1 LAVGGNNGGAGGA
14 KNLAKAQKKPRVVKK
29 ATPVPGQTGAGSGPS
44 PASKPRIVKAAGP
57 PNFPKLVPVRPGA
70 PTPKGATKPSTQA
83 QRTHVHKVRAQR
95 AKLIQQKPNFPTA
108 TKSLPHKRKQKASDI
123 YLTDPAALK
132 AAGFKAPGL
141 LDKIAQ
147 SPGEFTANAF
157 KDAAELAATTP
168 TSTYLLG
175 KTAVT
180 DPKKLPGMLAE
191 PYKQL
196 ITDPSLAFK
205 RPVSTALMFAPAGKL
220 PGLAAG
226 KVARL
231 AGAQTLKG
239 EVRTLPGTAL
249 KQETRLSKDAFKNA
263 QQARQQ
269 RARPTPT
276 ITDKE
281 IRRRV
286 DEHFEYR
293 RKHTRR
299 VEASKSRELKPEI
312 KVLPKAERPE
322 FVAEELKGARGGA
335 GVQND
340 RTFVKEFGSHWQ
352 VHRPGFTPAQR
363 KARITELEGLRNSLA
378 KKAEGQRQSG
388 QFEFGLGNE
397 ANVNRMVADVEKELQ
412 ELHAGRG
419 ENPSAPSVV
428 VKPKDAAEGHLHSSR
443 EDALKVVERLKAA
456 GHGEFAVKPVGES
469 QFGVVPKVAAK
480 QLQRH
485 QVVGS
490 SSATYAKVL
499 RASRQKFTNA
509 VLPLSPKWLTGQ
521 LVEGTL
527 RAVAHGAGPTSLLR
541 ERRVF
546 KALEKQRPGAG
557 KEFRQRGLPGGH
569 YGGQI
574 QEFRKTPL
582 HELFSEAEDGKLGAA
597 LAKAGRAGEKTPG
610 AKQVV
615 KRWNQYTSAVF
626 DQVNGRFI
634 ENTQQRAML
643 GRSLKDSPLMERKLV
658 GLSKK
663 AAQEAAQGLRGT
675 ETQVAFGRA
684 VERAYGRYSNFSP
697 TQRERNLHWT
707 PFLPWYA
714 NAVKFLTQVLP
725 KDHPVL
731 TSLLAA
737 GNVATQK
744 EREKQGLSTL
754 MKGGKPLF
762 MQGGVATKAGGVVR
776 IGHYTPFGIA
786 SSKPSESVADLV
798 LPQLSGGYK
807 NLLGIDWKGE
817 PLKKGGGF
825 YAKDFSEPETWARAL
840 STEAEA
846 LVPGAGQIARVT
858 GAEDA
863 LAGKKDAQT
872 VLSGK
877 DLKAA
882 LRKEVDPFM
891 ATAPAKPK
899 KKKKALRKKK
909 GGSLFD
915 DHPASGGHKSL
926 FD

>member
-29 ATPVPGQTGAGSGPS
+29 AP
-44 PASKPRIVKAAGP
+44 GP

-70 PTPKGATKPSTQA
+70 PTPEGATKPSTQA
-83 QRTHVHKVRAQR
+83 QRTHVHKARVQRTKQIQKAQ
-95 AKLIQQKPNFPTA
+95 AQHDVPTDADLQKAA
-108 TKSLPHKRKQKASDI
+108 TFNKANPVKRKQRASDI
-123 YLTDPAALK
+123 YLTDPEQLK
-132 AAGFKAPGL
+132 AAGFKAPGV
-141 LDKIAQ
+141 LDKIAK

-175 KTAVT
+175 KTAAT

-196 ITDPSLAFK
+196 IKDPSLAFK
-205 RPVSTALMFAPAGKL
+205 RPVSTALMFAPAAKV
-220 PGLAAG
+220 PGLALG
-226 KVARL
+226 KGARL
-231 AGAQTLKG
+231 AGVQTLKG
-239 EVRTLPGTAL
+239 ETRTLPGTAL
-249 KQETRLSKDAFKNA
+249 KQETRRSKDVLKNV
-263 QQARQQ
+263 QQARQE
-269 RARPTPT
+269 RSRPTPT

-299 VEASKSRELKPEI
+299 VEASKSRELKPEV

-352 VHRPGFTPAQR
+352 VDPKTGTV
-363 KARITELEGLRNSLA
+363 L
-378 KKAEGQRQSG
+378 
-388 QFEFGLGNE
+388 
-397 ANVNRMVADVEKELQ
+397 
-412 ELHAGRG
+412 
-419 ENPSAPSVV
+419 
-428 VKPKDAAEGHLHSSR
+428 KPKVATEGHLHPDR
-443 EDALKVVERLKAA
+443 PAAQKVAERLKAA
-456 GHGEFAVKPVGES
+456 GHGEFVVKPVGDSE
-469 QFGVVPKVAAK
+469 FGVVPKVAAK

-485 QVVGS
+485 EVVGS
-490 SSATYAKVL
+490 SSATYAKLL

-527 RAVAHGAGPTSLLR
+527 RAAVHGAGPTSLLR

-546 KALEKQRPGAG
+546 KALEKERPGAG
-557 KEFRQRGLPGGH
+557 KEFRQRALPGGH

-597 LAKAGRAGEKTPG
+597 LAKAGQAGEKAPG

-643 GRSLKDSPLMERKLV
+643 GRALKDSPLMERRLV
-658 GLSKK
+658 GLSAK
-663 AAQEAAQGLRGT
+663 AAQEAAEGLRGT
-675 ETQVAFGRA
+675 ETQVQFGRA
-684 VERAYGRYSNFSP
+684 VERAYGKYSNFSP
-697 TQRERNLHWT
+697 SQRERNLHWT

-714 NAVKFLTQVLP
+714 NAVTFLTRVLP

-731 TSLLAA
+731 TSLLAS

-744 EREKQGLSTL
+744 DREKLGLSL
-754 MKGGKPLF
+754 LGKGAKPLF
-762 MQGGVATKAGGVVR
+762 MQGGIPTKRGSVVR
-776 IGHYTPFGIA
+776 VGHYTPFALGETPPLESAA
-786 SSKPSESVADLV
+786 SLV
-798 LPQLSGGYK
+798 VPQFTGTLK
-807 NLLGIDWKGE
+807 NMAGIDWKNEQLRHGAHGK
-817 PLKKGGGF
+817 PF
-825 YAKDFSEPETWARAL
+825 TQPELAARAL
-840 STEAEA
+840 ATQAEA
-846 LVPGAGQIARVT
+846 LIPGAGQAARIT
-858 GAEDA
+858 GAEDK
-863 LAGKKDAQT
+863 LSGKDEAPT

-877 DLKAA
+877 DLAAA
-882 LRKEVDPFM
+882 LRKEVDPFI
-891 ATAPAKPK
+891 ATSSAGAKKRGKRKVSK
-899 KKKKALRKKK
+899 KQQDILS
-909 GGSLFD
+909 GSSAGTVDIL
-915 DHPASGGHKSL
+915 K
-926 FD
+926 

>member
-1 LAVGGNNGGAGGA
+1 MAVGGNQGGAGGV
-14 KNLAKAQKKPRVVKK
+14 KNLAKAQKKPRVVK
-29 ATPVPGQTGAGSGPS
+29 
-44 PASKPRIVKAAGP
+44 AAPGP
-57 PNFPKLVPVRPGA
+57 PQFPKLVPVRPGA

-83 QRTHVHKVRAQR
+83 QRTHVHKARVQRNKDIKQAQ
-95 AKLIQQKPNFPTA
+95 AQHDIPTDA
-108 TKSLPHKRKQKASDI
+108 DLAAAQAFTKANPVKHKQRASDI
-123 YLTDPAALK
+123 YLKDPAALK
-132 AAGFKAPGL
+132 AAGFKAPGV

-191 PYKQL
+191 PYKQV
-196 ITDPSLAFK
+196 IQDPSLAFK
-205 RPVSTALMFAPAGKL
+205 RPVSTALMFAPAAKV
-220 PGLAAG
+220 PGLAVG
-226 KVARL
+226 KGARL

-239 EVRTLPGTAL
+239 ETRTLPGTAL
-249 KQETRLSKDAFKNA
+249 KQETRRSKDVLKNV
-263 QQARQQ
+263 QQARQE
-269 RARPTPT
+269 RSRPTPT

-299 VEASKSRELKPEI
+299 VEASKTREIKPEV
-312 KVLPKAERPE
+312 KVLPKAERPG
-322 FVAEELKGARGGA
+322 FIAEELKGARGGA

-352 VHRPGFTPAQR
+352 VDPKTGTV
-363 KARITELEGLRNSLA
+363 L
-378 KKAEGQRQSG
+378 
-388 QFEFGLGNE
+388 
-397 ANVNRMVADVEKELQ
+397 
-412 ELHAGRG
+412 
-419 ENPSAPSVV
+419 
-428 VKPKDAAEGHLHSSR
+428 KPKVATEGHLHPDR
-443 EDALKVVERLKAA
+443 AAAQKVVERLKAA
-456 GHGEFAVKPVGES
+456 GHGEFVVKPVGQSE
-469 QFGVVPKVAAK
+469 FGVVPKAAAE
-480 QLQRH
+480 QLRH
-485 QVVGS
+485 HQSVGTGR
-490 SSATYAKVL
+490 ATGAKIL
-499 RASRQKFTNA
+499 RVSRQKFTNA

-521 LVEGTL
+521 VVEGTI
-527 RAVAHGAGPTSLLR
+527 RANVHAGGPVGVATGLLR
-541 ERRVF
+541 EHRVF

-557 KEFRQRGLPGGH
+557 KEFRQRALPGGH

-574 QEFRKTPL
+574 QEFRSTPM
-582 HELFSEAEDGKLGAA
+582 HEIFDSSDGKIGEW

-610 AKQVV
+610 AKRVV
-615 KRWNQYTSAVF
+615 NGWNRYTRAVF

-634 ENTQQRAML
+634 ENTQQRAIL
-643 GRSLKDSPLMERKLV
+643 GRSLKDSPLMERKVL

-663 AAQEAAQGLRGT
+663 AAEEAAQGLRGT
-675 ETQVAFGRA
+675 ETQVELGRA

-697 TQRERNLHWT
+697 DQRERNLHWT

-762 MQGGVATKAGGVVR
+762 MQGGISTKAGKVIRV
-776 IGHYTPFGIA
+776 GHYTPWGIA

-798 LPQLSGGYK
+798 LPQFSGGYK
-807 NLLGIDWKGE
+807 NLLGIDWKGA
-817 PLKKGGGF
+817 PLKKGAG
-825 YAKDFSEPETWARAL
+825 YKAPDFNEPQTWARAL
-840 STEAEA
+840 GSEAEA
-846 LVPGAGQIARVT
+846 LIPGAGQAARVT
-858 GAEDA
+858 GVEDK
-863 LAGKKDAQT
+863 LSGKDT
-872 VLSGK
+872 PTILSGK

-882 LRKEVDPFM
+882 LQKEVDPFM
-891 ATAPAKPK
+891 ATSSAKPK
-899 KKKKALRKKK
+899 KKGKRRVGRKQHDIL
-909 GGSLFD
+909 GGSSAGTVDIL
-915 DHPASGGHKSL
+915 K
-926 FD
+926 